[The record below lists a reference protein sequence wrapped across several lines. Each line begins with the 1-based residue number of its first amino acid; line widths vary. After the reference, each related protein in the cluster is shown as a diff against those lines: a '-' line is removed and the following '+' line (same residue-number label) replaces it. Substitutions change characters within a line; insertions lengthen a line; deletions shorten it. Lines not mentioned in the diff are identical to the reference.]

1 MNYLGFTVPNRF
13 VVGYGTDLYETD
25 RNLSDIYSL
34 DENAAK
40 NDKQD
45 V

>member
-1 MNYLGFTVPNRF
+1 
-13 VVGYGTDLYETD
+13 VVGYGTDLDETG
-25 RNLSDIYSL
+25 RNLSGIYSL